1 MVCRKVDLKSEI
13 PVHYRIIRWTVA
25 AILVADLILV
35 GVNWRLAQSPRVSA
49 GDLRRLGLAEKSY
62 RADTARLQ
70 KFRDELPTDEKQWDE
85 FYTAS
90 FRSAASS
97 YSAISADL
105 EELSRSAGLQMDT
118 ITFRRHTPEAR
129 GLVQVDIST
138 AVEGN
143 YESLINFLDRLEH
156 SENFYV
162 LDGLALGSSNSGR
175 QRLNLQLRS
184 YFRT

>member
-1 MVCRKVDLKSEI
+1 MRQTSRL
-13 PVHYRIIRWTVA
+13 HYRIIRWTVA
-25 AILVADLILV
+25 AILVADLVLV
-35 GVNWRLAQSPRVSA
+35 GVNWRLAQSPRVTA
-49 GDLRRLGLAEKSY
+49 GDLRRLELAEKSY
-62 RADTARLQ
+62 RADAARLQ

-90 FRSAASS
+90 FRSSGS
-97 YSAISADL
+97 GYSALSSDL
-105 EELSRSAGLQMDT
+105 GELSRSAGLQMDT
-118 ITFRRHTPEAR
+118 ITFRQHTPDAR

-138 AVEGN
+138 SVEGN
-143 YESLINFLDRLEH
+143 YESLVSFLDKLEH

-162 LDGLALGSSNSGR
+162 LDGLGLGSSNSGR

>member
-1 MVCRKVDLKSEI
+1 MPQNSRFY
-13 PVHYRIIRWTVA
+13 YRVIRWTVA
-25 AILVADLILV
+25 TILVADLILV
-35 GVNWRLAQSPRVSA
+35 GVNLRLAQSPRVSA
-49 GDLRRLGLAEKSY
+49 SDLRRLELAEKSY

-70 KFRDELPTDEKQWDE
+70 KFRDELPADEKQWDE

-90 FRSAASS
+90 FRAAGSG

-105 EELSRSAGLQMDT
+105 GELSRSAGLVMDT
-118 ITFRRHTPEAR
+118 ISFRQHNPDAR

-143 YESLINFLDRLEH
+143 YESLISFLDKLEH

-162 LDGLALGSSNSGR
+162 LDSLALGSSNTGR